1 MKHKLMFKLLMVTVA
16 LFATCGLGMA
26 DSFVL
31 TGPYLNVG
39 LSNTGG
45 LGYNG
50 DSGPVGLQFDKTG
63 TGSFATAPDLLP
75 PGLTLEFYA
84 IGINGNDLG
93 AGGYLFSGN
102 PNYPM
107 TSTKVAPLI
116 GSTAGL
122 VGGLTI
128 STQTTVVSAK
138 EVLFDVDFINF
149 TSAPITNVQYARG
162 LNPIPDYTQFES
174 FNTIDTVS
182 AGKVT
187 ALGPLSGIAISIL
200 DLTGFGIPSV
210 QSPPWATDLATLSIP
225 SAPGTYAIGQN
236 TINMYWNL
244 GTIAPFGSKEISFE
258 YELSA
263 VPLPPSLLLFAPGL
277 FGLVGLRK
285 RFFG

>member
-1 MKHKLMFKLLMVTVA
+1 VKHKLMLTLLMVTLA

-26 DSFVL
+26 ATFDL

-45 LGYNG
+45 VGN
-50 DSGPVGLQFDKTG
+50 DSGAVGLQFDKTG
-63 TGSFATAPDLLP
+63 TGNFTGAPDILP
-75 PGLTLEFYA
+75 PGLTLEFYT
-84 IGINGNDLG
+84 IGMNGRDLG
-93 AGGYLFSGN
+93 PGGYLFPTN
-102 PNYPM
+102 PNYMM
-107 TSTKVAPLI
+107 TSTQVSPLI
-116 GSTAGL
+116 GSTAGF
-122 VGGLTI
+122 VGGLAI
-128 STQTTVVSAK
+128 STQTTVVSGK
-138 EVLFDVDFINF
+138 EVLFNVDFINF
-149 TSAPITNVQYARG
+149 SGAPITNVQYARG
-162 LNPIPDYTQFES
+162 FNPIPDYTQFGN

-187 ALGPLSGIAISIL
+187 ALGPLSGIAISIV
-200 DLTGFGIPSV
+200 DLTGGGIPSV
-210 QSPPWATDLATLSIP
+210 QSTWATDLATLSIP

-244 GTIAPFGSKEISFE
+244 GTIAPYQSEDLSFA

-263 VPLPPSLLLFAPGL
+263 TTPVPVPPSLMLFAPGL